1 MAVVHTTAGGVHRT
15 LGGGALPIP
24 KQPLFRALAR
34 RCLTTPQKGVVT
46 FTHAAGAANVTTS
59 SPHNLSRPSG
69 DLREPNNLGRPQESP
84 LRRQTSENRAVLGRV
99 WGPQGRGAQ
108 VFAGAP
114 GAQSA
119 AVLPPTAAAA
129 AAGRPHGPS
138 AQSSWRNARRSSP
151 GNPRRPPAARMACR
165 LCRLDAARA
174 QKKRGSVYNGIWGV
188 GLPRRPIFSGAR
200 SCPRALRANNNHENS
215 GGSEYNPLSLRWGLL
230 GGERRC
236 AKMEGEPQS
245 GFSENGL
252 VPGKGVLGPTPH
264 ASETDPTWFYT
275 SFWAPTAPNITL
287 FRPAAGFLCMLRIR
301 VAPRRGQGSGVLAQR
316 RCPPP
321 PITNTTC
328 PKTNTTCPIP
338 NTTCPIWS
346 TG

>member
-165 LCRLDAARA
+165 FWRSSTSAPAIPAPGGETSRAEFTANRWPPAAAQGLRA
-174 QKKRGSVYNGIWGV
+174 
-188 GLPRRPIFSGAR
+188 PR
-200 SCPRALRANNNHENS
+200 SCWEIRTVFQRFPGIPGFPEI
-215 GGSEYNPLSLRWGLL
+215 SEDFRKFPEIPGNFR
-230 GGERRC
+230 EFR
-236 AKMEGEPQS
+236 KT
-245 GFSENGL
+245 
-252 VPGKGVLGPTPH
+252 PGKWGPGPTPH
-264 ASETDPTWFYT
+264 ASETDPTCPYT
-275 SFWAPTAPNITL
+275 SFWGPTVPNITL
-287 FRPAAGFLCMLRIR
+287 FRPAAEFSYTFGIYAVGPGGV
-301 VAPRRGQGSGVLAQR
+301 VASWRPCGGR
-316 RCPPP
+316 
-321 PITNTTC
+321 
-328 PKTNTTCPIP
+328 
-338 NTTCPIWS
+338 
-346 TG
+346 